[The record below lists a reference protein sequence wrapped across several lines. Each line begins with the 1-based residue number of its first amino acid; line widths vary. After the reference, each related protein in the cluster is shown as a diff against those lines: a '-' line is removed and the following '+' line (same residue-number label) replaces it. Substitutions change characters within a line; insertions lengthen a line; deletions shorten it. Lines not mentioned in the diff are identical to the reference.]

1 MPRPR
6 RTQISLEDT
15 SYYHCCSRVVRRAF
29 LCGDDSYS
37 GKNYDH
43 RRGWVESLLFE
54 LAAVF
59 AIDVAA
65 YAVMSN
71 HLHVVLRV
79 DIETANRWTDRE
91 VLEQWHKLFKGDELT
106 QKFVKGELVEAHQVN
121 RLKHSIALYRSRLC
135 DISWFMR
142 CLNEPIARQAN
153 QEDNCTGRFW
163 EGRFKSQ
170 ALLDEAAVLACMT
183 YVDYSLLKESPI
195 RSQLADTPEQ
205 SDHTSI
211 QLRIRAA
218 LKGEQPSNLLPFIGN
233 ECDNQPNGIAFALTD
248 YLQLVEDTERI
259 IRNDKRGYI
268 SESSG
273 KLLKRLNI
281 HHDNW
286 LKLTTEF
293 GKLFHGPVGTLQALT
308 DYCKHLEKRRRHFAA
323 SCQHFHC
330 NR

>member
-15 SYYHCCSRVVRRAF
+15 PYYHCCSRVVRRAF

-43 RRGWVESLLFE
+43 RRVWVESLLFE
-54 LAAVF
+54 LEAVF

-65 YAVMSN
+65 FAVMSN

-79 DIETANRWTDRE
+79 DIDSANGWTDRE

-106 QKFVKGELVEAHQVN
+106 QKFVKGELVEAHEVS

-170 ALLDEAAVLACMT
+170 ALLDEAAVLACMI
-183 YVDYSLLKESPI
+183 YVDLNPI
-195 RSQLADTPEQ
+195 RAQLANTPEQ

-233 ECDNQPNGIAFALTD
+233 ECDNQPNGIEFSLTD
-248 YLQLVEDTERI
+248 YLQLVEDTGRI
-259 IRNDKRGYI
+259 IRNDKRGSI
-268 SESSG
+268 SENSG
-273 KLLKRLNI
+273 KLLTRLNI
-281 HHDNW
+281 PHDNW

-293 GKLFHGPVGTLQALT
+293 GKLFHGPVGTLQELT
-308 DYCKHLEKRRRHFAA
+308 HYCEHLEKRRRHFVA
-323 SCQHFHC
+323 SCQHFYSD
-330 NR
+330 

>member
-15 SYYHCCSRVVRRAF
+15 PYYHCCSRVVRRAF
-29 LCGDDSYS
+29 LCGDDTYS

-43 RRGWVESLLFE
+43 RRAWVESLLFE
-54 LAAVF
+54 LEAVF
-59 AIDVAA
+59 AIDIAA
-65 YAVMSN
+65 FAVMSN
-71 HLHVVLRV
+71 HLHLVLRV
-79 DIETANRWTDRE
+79 DIETVNRWTDGE

-106 QKFVKGELVEAHQVN
+106 QKFVKGELVEAHEVS

-183 YVDYSLLKESPI
+183 YVDLNPI
-195 RSQLADTPEQ
+195 RAQLTDTLEQ

-233 ECDNQPNGIAFALTD
+233 ECDDQPNGIAFSLAD
-248 YLQLVEDTERI
+248 YLELVDDTGRI

-268 SESSG
+268 SESSA
-273 KLLKRLNI
+273 KILNRLNI
-281 HHDNW
+281 PHDNW

-308 DYCKHLEKRRRHFAA
+308 DYCEHLEKRRRHFAS
-323 SCQHFHC
+323 SCQHF
-330 NR
+330 NSN